1 MSGPFFIVLDPDE
14 EKNLDETSNQP
25 TLHKTA
31 GMQQPKEERIAGEKK
46 KLPIIMRESR

>member
-14 EKNLDETSNQP
+14 ENLDETSNQP

-31 GMQQPKEERIAGEKK
+31 GMQQPKDKRIGGEKK
-46 KLPIIMRESR
+46 GNFPLL